1 MAQEKIGAIGLGLL
15 GSVLVQRLLQ
25 SGRHVAVYN
34 RTRDKADP
42 LIAQGAEWS
51 DNPLVECKIVVICL
65 YTTDIVEQT
74 IDTLGDLKPGTILI
88 DTTTGDPRQTALLGQ
103 KLEQQGVAYLESP
116 IAASSDQTL
125 RGEAVAMVA
134 GPLDAFERARG
145 VITTIAPR
153 SVHVG
158 PWGNAAKMKLVNNL
172 ILGLNRLALAEGLA
186 FASAIG
192 LPVGDTLEC
201 LKQGNAYSV
210 VMDVKGRKMVERD
223 YSTQARL
230 SQHLKD
236 VRIILNEAKTLG
248 IDLPMS
254 ELHRSLL
261 ERVEAAGY
269 GELDNCAI
277 LKAYD
282 RNPMGTSLLRGK

>member
-1 MAQEKIGAIGLGLL
+1 MSQEKVGAIGLGLL
-15 GSVLVQRLLQ
+15 GSVLVERLLQ
-25 SGRHVAVYN
+25 SGRRVAVHN
-34 RTRDKADP
+34 RTRDKAAP
-42 LIAQGAEWS
+42 LIAKGAVWS
-51 DNPLVECKIVVICL
+51 DNPLAECDIVVICL
-65 YTTDIVEQT
+65 YTTDIVEET
-74 IDTLGDLKPGTILI
+74 IDRLGELRPGTILI
-88 DTTTGDPRQTALLGQ
+88 DTTTGDPRQTTLLGQ
-103 KLEQQGVAYLESP
+103 KLEQHGVAYLESP

-125 RGEAVAMVA
+125 RGEAVAIVA
-134 GPLDAFERARG
+134 GPLEAFERARE
-145 VITTIAPR
+145 VITAIAPR

-172 ILGLNRLALAEGLA
+172 ILGLTRLALAEGLA
-186 FASAIG
+186 FARAVG
-192 LPVGDTLEC
+192 LPVGDALEC

-210 VMDVKGRKMVERD
+210 VMDVKGRKMVEED
-223 YSTQARL
+223 FSTQAKL

-236 VRIILNEAKTLG
+236 VRIILNEASRLG

-282 RNPMGTSLLRGK
+282 RGPAGTSFLRNK